1 MPEIQERHRGRS
13 VSSEAVP
20 DASTLA
26 LFTMAALALLVV
38 PGPSV
43 LYIVTCSAEHGRRAG
58 LASVAGVH
66 LGSLVHVVAA
76 ALGLSAVLVRSATAY
91 QVVKYAGAAYLLV
104 LGVRRLLE
112 RKRVDPAGVA
122 PAVPVRRLFWRGA
135 LVNVLN
141 PKTAL
146 FFLAFLPQF
155 VDPARGGVAT
165 QALALGGAFLVLGL
179 CTDGAYALAAASL
192 GSRLRH
198 PLRTKLRWT
207 GAVYLALGASA
218 ARAGR

>member
-1 MPEIQERHRGRS
+1 MPRRGR
-13 VSSEAVP
+13 VGIFGQVP
-20 DASTLA
+20 EPSTLA
-26 LFTMAALALLVV
+26 LFAAAALALLLV

-66 LGSLVHVVAA
+66 AGSVVHVLAA
-76 ALGLSAVLVRSATAY
+76 AFGLSAILLRSAAAY
-91 QVVKYAGAAYLLV
+91 QAVKYAGAAYLVL
-104 LGVRRLLE
+104 LGVRRLLRRGDGE
-112 RKRVDPAGVA
+112 PDPAGDA
-122 PAVPVRRLFWRGA
+122 PDPAVRRLFWRGA

-155 VDPARGGVAT
+155 VDPARGGVAV
-165 QALALGGAFLVLGL
+165 QAAVLGGAFIAIGL

-192 GSRLRH
+192 SSRLRRT
-198 PLRTKLRWT
+198 LRTKMRWT

-218 ARAGR
+218 ARASR